1 MFICDF
7 HCVAKDIEGWLK
19 ICSLILI
26 YSQIWLNP
34 PRDNRHFFYFFQIS
48 GFFFSFFFFWWWRSL
63 LFHFSYLFVH
73 FCVFWARGRRRS
85 RTLPSVHSPGWRR
98 MSALQFCRQRSALF
112 FLQHRSGGSSSQ
124 AFSSVH
130 PSLILSTA
138 VTAAILCACICFGSV
153 CWNEVSK
160 SVVVVDVVIIILI
173 ISREPVLTIRLVSFS
188 DVGILR
194 NLMPYFLSESNQTY
208 ESISVISCAIQSSY
222 PCDVV
227 TGTCV

>member
-1 MFICDF
+1 
-7 HCVAKDIEGWLK
+7 
-19 ICSLILI
+19 
-26 YSQIWLNP
+26 
-34 PRDNRHFFYFFQIS
+34 
-48 GFFFSFFFFWWWRSL
+48 
-63 LFHFSYLFVH
+63 
-73 FCVFWARGRRRS
+73 
-85 RTLPSVHSPGWRR
+85 

-112 FLQHRSGGSSSQ
+112 CLQHRSSSSSQ
-124 AFSSVH
+124 AFSSVY

-160 SVVVVDVVIIILI
+160 SAVVVDVVIIIILI

-194 NLMPYFLSESNQTY
+194 NLMPYFLSGSNQIH
-208 ESISVISCAIQSSY
+208 ESISVISCAIQSSC

>member
-1 MFICDF
+1 MFFGHAGGEDPEPF
-7 HCVAKDIEGWLK
+7 
-19 ICSLILI
+19 
-26 YSQIWLNP
+26 
-34 PRDNRHFFYFFQIS
+34 
-48 GFFFSFFFFWWWRSL
+48 
-63 LFHFSYLFVH
+63 
-73 FCVFWARGRRRS
+73 
-85 RTLPSVHSPGWRR
+85 PSVHSPGWRR
-98 MSALQFCRQRSALF
+98 MSPLQFCRQRSALF
-112 FLQHRSGGSSSQ
+112 FLQHRSSSSQ

-160 SVVVVDVVIIILI
+160 SAVVVDVVIVILI
-173 ISREPVLTIRLVSFS
+173 ISREPVLTIRFVSFS

-194 NLMPYFLSESNQTY
+194 NLMPYLLSGSNQTH
-208 ESISVISCAIQSSY
+208 ESISVISCCAIQSSC

>member
-1 MFICDF
+1 
-7 HCVAKDIEGWLK
+7 
-19 ICSLILI
+19 
-26 YSQIWLNP
+26 
-34 PRDNRHFFYFFQIS
+34 
-48 GFFFSFFFFWWWRSL
+48 
-63 LFHFSYLFVH
+63 
-73 FCVFWARGRRRS
+73 
-85 RTLPSVHSPGWRR
+85 

-112 FLQHRSGGSSSQ
+112 FLQHRSSSSSSQ

-138 VTAAILCACICFGSV
+138 VILCACICFGSV

-160 SVVVVDVVIIILI
+160 SAVVVDVVIIILI

-194 NLMPYFLSESNQTY
+194 NLMPYLLSGSNQTH
-208 ESISVISCAIQSSY
+208 ESISVISCAIQSSC